1 MEKYLQQILK
11 EVNTVIIPGLG
22 ALTIINENTG
32 EVMFMSY
39 LKYDDGKLTSYIAE
53 KENISLE
60 EAKNLVSTK
69 VENIMNTIDEGVASS
84 LNGMG
89 EFSKDS
95 NGEVYFSNNIS
106 VSSDEIGDVNVFIP
120 EEKSEIEISEEIP
133 ASESVI
139 EDIVNEEPVIL
150 EQKISSDI
158 IEEVEMIFSEP
169 IVNDVIASTIDETAE
184 NEESLD
190 SESNTIDNTIEEKKT
205 SHENVVEEIISEE
218 PLVED
223 IEIEKEEEIHTH
235 TLVKVRKKRGVGF
248 FILLFLI
255 LLLIAGGTAVGLNY
269 KNIRQFI
276 PFLSQSTNT
285 KSEENESIQKMEMDT
300 TQPTKINTSDGQQ
313 LMTAPEEEEVK
324 KTVVAEIPVN
334 SDELII
340 SKPTKRSEPM
350 DKKQSFYIVVGSF
363 LERKNADRAVD
374 KLVAEGQK
382 DASTVKNNGKFYLT
396 IANYSNIDDAKSGQ
410 KSFKGSFPNA
420 WILKL

>member
-223 IEIEKEEEIHTH
+223 IEIEKEEEIHTP

-313 LMTAPEEEEVK
+313 LMTVPEEEEVK

>member
-106 VSSDEIGDVNVFIP
+106 VISDEIGDVNVFIP

-139 EDIVNEEPVIL
+139 EDIVNEEPLIL

-158 IEEVEMIFSEP
+158 IEEVEMIISEP
-169 IVNDVIASTIDETAE
+169 IVNDVISSTIDETAE

-223 IEIEKEEEIHTH
+223 IEIEKEEEIHTPS
-235 TLVKVRKKRGVGF
+235 LVKVRKKRGVGF

-255 LLLIAGGTAVGLNY
+255 LLLIAGGTAVALNY

-313 LMTAPEEEEVK
+313 LMTAPEEGEVK

-350 DKKQSFYIVVGSF
+350 DQKQTFYLVVGSF

-382 DASTVKNNGKFYLT
+382 DASTVKNNGKFNLT

>member
-158 IEEVEMIFSEP
+158 IEEVEMIISEP
-169 IVNDVIASTIDETAE
+169 IVNDVISSTIDETAE

-190 SESNTIDNTIEEKKT
+190 SESNTIDNTFEEKKT

-223 IEIEKEEEIHTH
+223 IEIEKEEEIHTPS
-235 TLVKVRKKRGVGF
+235 LVKVRKKRGVGF

-300 TQPTKINTSDGQQ
+300 TQPTKTNSSDGQQ

-324 KTVVAEIPVN
+324 KTVVDELPVN

-350 DKKQSFYIVVGSF
+350 DKKQTFYLVVGSF
-363 LERKNADRAVD
+363 FERKNADRAVD